1 MALQPVVPVQ
11 QISVT
16 RTLLAIVLFV
26 AAVVALM
33 IVAYAIW
40 GLNGIAA
47 PALDLVTDPASGIL
61 H

>member
-11 QISVT
+11 QISLT

-40 GLNGIAA
+40 GLNVPA
-47 PALDLVTDPASGIL
+47 PSLQFVTDPASGIL

>member
-11 QISVT
+11 QISLT
-16 RTLLAIVLFV
+16 RTLLAMVLFV

-33 IVAYAIW
+33 VVAYAIF
-40 GLNGIAA
+40 GLNVAA
-47 PALDLVTDPASGIL
+47 PTLDLPMDPASGIL

>member
-1 MALQPVVPVQ
+1 MMALQAPVEL
-11 QISVT
+11 SAT
-16 RTLLAIVLFV
+16 RTLLAIILIV

-47 PALDLVTDPASGIL
+47 PSLDLVTDPASGIL

>member
-1 MALQPVVPVQ
+1 MMTLQPVVPVQ
-11 QISVT
+11 QVSVT

-33 IVAYAIW
+33 IVAYAIF
-40 GLNGIAA
+40 GLNVAA
-47 PALDLVTDPASGIL
+47 PSLDIVGDPASGIL

>member
-1 MALQPVVPVQ
+1 MTLQPVVPVQ

-16 RTLLAIVLFV
+16 RTLLAIVLFT

-33 IVAYAIW
+33 IVAYAIF
-40 GLNGIAA
+40 GLNVPA
-47 PALDLVTDPASGIL
+47 PSLDIPLDPASGIL